1 MNNQIGYCPQY
12 PASLSH
18 LTMAQHLKIVYML
31 RGVKISRLSD
41 AVEDCLNF
49 YCCSHLESKNPNQLS
64 GGGKKRLSLA
74 MVNPTGIS
82 ECSANIFMLDEAI
95 AALDMSSQE
104 MVKQYM
110 QNIVNLQK
118 KSVIFSTH

>member
-1 MNNQIGYCPQY
+1 MNNKIGYCPQY

-31 RGVKISRLSD
+31 RGVKISELD
-41 AVEDCLNF
+41 GAVKECLEF
-49 YCCSHLESKNPNQLS
+49 YCCTHLKSKSPDQLS
-64 GGGKKRLSLA
+64 GGGRKRLSLA
-74 MVNPTGIS
+74 MVNPTRIS
-82 ECSANIFMLDEAI
+82 DCSAKIFMLDEAI

-110 QNIVNLQK
+110 RNIVNVQK